1 MYAYQ
6 YIGGF
11 KKMTFDEIMAMLL
24 KSCNKRFKESV
35 GLREKLL
42 DCATQ
47 IYIAEMR
54 EKNNAE
60 IPEKMD

>member
-1 MYAYQ
+1 
-6 YIGGF
+6 
-11 KKMTFDEIMAMLL
+11 MTFDEIMIMLL
-24 KSCNKRFKESV
+24 QSCNKRFKDST

-47 IYIAEMR
+47 IYITEMR
-54 EKNNAE
+54 GKNNAE

>member
-1 MYAYQ
+1 
-6 YIGGF
+6 
-11 KKMTFDEIMAMLL
+11 MTFDEIMAMLL

-47 IYIAEMR
+47 IYIEEMR

>member
-1 MYAYQ
+1 
-6 YIGGF
+6 
-11 KKMTFDEIMAMLL
+11 MTFDEIMAMLL
-24 KSCNKRFKESV
+24 RSCNKRLKETTS
-35 GLREKLL
+35 LTEKLL

-60 IPEKMD
+60 ISEKME

>member
-1 MYAYQ
+1 
-6 YIGGF
+6 
-11 KKMTFDEIMAMLL
+11 MTFNEILGMIIQA
-24 KSCNKRFKESV
+24 CNIRFKEST

-47 IYIAEMR
+47 IYIAEMKIK

-60 IPEKMD
+60 IPEKME